1 MDSGTEY
8 KLKKLVNEL
17 KNKKGRHT
25 ELITVYI
32 PGGYDINNMLTQL
45 SEEQGTASN
54 IKSKSTRKNVTDAL
68 EKTIQHLK
76 LFKQTP
82 PNGLVLFCGNISE
95 REGIQDIQLWSVEP
109 PEPLSVKIYRCDQ
122 NFVVEPLEEILTPK
136 DIYGLIAIDNKE
148 ATIAYLKGSRYTIV
162 KHLTSGYSGKHR
174 AGGQSHRRFERLIK
188 EQSHEF
194 KTRVGKYSNKAFLD
208 NLKNL
213 RGIIIGGPAGTK
225 DDFVEGDYL
234 NHELKKKITSVEDI
248 TYTDESGIRE
258 LIEKS
263 KKVLSDVEMI
273 RQKKHMQRFLK
284 ALITPKESVTYGNNV
299 DKALEMGAIEI
310 LMLSENLEDE
320 VIDELYK
327 KAKSIDSIVEIV
339 SDDFEEG
346 FQLWNT
352 FNGKAAILRFP
363 IE

>member
-1 MDSGTEY
+1 MESRREY

-25 ELITVYI
+25 ELVTVYI
-32 PGGYDINNMLTQL
+32 PSGYNINNVLTQL
-45 SEEQGTASN
+45 SNEQGTASN

-82 PNGLVLFCGNISE
+82 PNGLAMFCGNVSE
-95 REGIQDIQLWSVEP
+95 REGIPDIQLWSVEP
-109 PEPLSVKIYRCDQ
+109 PEPLSVRIYRCDQ
-122 NFVVEPLEEILTPK
+122 DFIIEPLEAIVTPK
-136 DIYGLIAIDNKE
+136 DIYGLIVIDNKE

-208 NLKNL
+208 DLKNL
-213 RGIIIGGPAGTK
+213 KGMIIGGPAGTK
-225 DDFVEGDYL
+225 DEFVEGDYL
-234 NHELKKKITSVEDI
+234 NHEIKKKITAVEDI

-263 KKVLSDVEMI
+263 KNALSNVEMI

-284 ALITPKESVTYGNNV
+284 ALITPKDHVTYGNSV
-299 DKALEMGAIEI
+299 EKALEIGAVEV

-320 VIDELYK
+320 LIDELYE

-352 FNGKAAILRFP
+352 FKGKAAILRFP